1 MGSDDGMK
9 ELIEKLAAKIDDLKT
24 SLDKLA
30 PLAPVAE
37 QLATLPSKVV
47 ALQSSAFENQEQVR
61 ALNLAILRV
70 ENAQREGRPHA
81 EDNGNTTGEGSINRA
96 RQGPVPPLENDRQ
109 PPRGPGEHRGA
120 QGRRPGGRWPG
131 GATAQGEAAQLRRS
145 GGRRR
150 KRYLF
155 SDGRRRKAREQL
167 RQPVGGGARHES
179 SSGSRWAAAQGKT
192 ESRKGLGTGGGARE
206 D

>member
-1 MGSDDGMK
+1 MGSGDGMK

-61 ALNLAILRV
+61 ALNLAILRA

-81 EDNGNTTGEGSINRA
+81 EDNGNATGEGSINRA
-96 RQGPVPPLENDRQ
+96 RQGPVPPLENDRP
-109 PPRGPGEHRGA
+109 PPRGLPGIGDDI
-120 QGRRPGGRWPG
+120 WV
-131 GATAQGEAAQLRRS
+131 RS
-145 GGRRR
+145 NHLIVL
-150 KRYLF
+150 YFYQDNHLF
-155 SDGRRRKAREQL
+155 IYQ
-167 RQPVGGGARHES
+167 VGS
-179 SSGSRWAAAQGKT
+179 SQVGNCDVSASK
-192 ESRKGLGTGGGARE
+192 
-206 D
+206 